1 MTFAL
6 PAVALA
12 ALTIFAA
19 IAAERARTYRL
30 AFSARHVS
38 AVVPATA
45 ALAISLWLAV
55 HGDRSSAKGV
65 ILACA
70 AISAATDLQTGY
82 VFDRIVFGA
91 LCASVLLAAQTH
103 AIVGAIAG
111 GAVGGGLPL
120 LVYGATAGRGI
131 GLGDVKLAAA
141 IGAGLGIGGI
151 IEALRIAAVCAGGV
165 ALVLLI
171 SGRVHRRSAMRF
183 APFLA
188 LGASCGALTCD

>member
-1 MTFAL
+1 MTL
-6 PAVALA
+6 AVPTAAAA

-19 IAAERARTYRL
+19 IARERARTYEL

-38 AVVPATA
+38 AVVPAAT

-55 HGDRSSAKGV
+55 HGDRSSGKGV
-65 ILACA
+65 MLACS

-91 LCASVLLAAQTH
+91 LIANVLLAVQTD
-103 AIVGAIAG
+103 ATMGAIAG
-111 GAVGGGLPL
+111 AAVGGGFPL
-120 LVYGATAGRGI
+120 LAYAATAGRGI

-141 IGAGLGIGGI
+141 IGAGLGIAGI
-151 IEALRIAAVCAGGV
+151 IEALRIAVVCAGGL
-165 ALVLLI
+165 ALILLI
-171 SGRVHRRSAMRF
+171 CGRAHRRSAIRF